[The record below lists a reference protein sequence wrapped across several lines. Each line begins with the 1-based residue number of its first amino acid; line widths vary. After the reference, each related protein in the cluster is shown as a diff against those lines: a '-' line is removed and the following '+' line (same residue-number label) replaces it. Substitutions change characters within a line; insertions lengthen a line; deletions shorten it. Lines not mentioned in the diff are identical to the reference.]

1 MGRVCFEE
9 AWREQKRVK
18 EMKLIQNNIKPKL
31 IENKKNKKKEK
42 IMEKRRVKDS
52 RRGSYEINVSGFI

>member
-1 MGRVCFEE
+1 
-9 AWREQKRVK
+9 
-18 EMKLIQNNIKPKL
+18 MKLIQNNIKPKL